1 MSLLFLAED
10 NSGDVF
16 LIREALREHA
26 VECDLAVASD
36 GAEAREYFTKIERQ
50 EAPVPDLVLLDLNLP
65 KISGLE
71 LLRRIKNIPRCQAT
85 PVVVISSSDSPHDRL
100 ESQKLGAHSYIRKA
114 SVLEEYMALGGFIKS
129 IMRPSS

>member
-10 NSGDVF
+10 NPGDVF

-26 VECDLAVASD
+26 VDCELAVASD
-36 GAEAREYFTKIERQ
+36 GAEAREYFTRIERQ
-50 EAPVPDLVLLDLNLP
+50 GAPVPDLVLLDLNLP

-71 LLRRIKNIPRCQAT
+71 LLRRIKNIPRCEAT

-114 SVLEEYMALGGFIKS
+114 SVLEEYMELGGFIKGIIGS
-129 IMRPSS
+129 NS

>member
-10 NSGDVF
+10 NPGDVF

-26 VECDLAVASD
+26 VDCELDIASD
-36 GAEAREYFTKIERQ
+36 GAAAREYFTKIER
-50 EAPVPDLVLLDLNLP
+50 EGALVPDLVLLDLNLP

-100 ESQKLGAHSYIRKA
+100 ESQKLGAYSYIRKA
-114 SVLEEYMALGGFIKS
+114 AVLEEYMQLGGLIKD
-129 IMRPSS
+129 ILGAPN

>member
-10 NSGDVF
+10 NPGDIF

-26 VECDLAVASD
+26 VDCEMAVAND
-36 GAEAREYFTKIERQ
+36 GAEAREYFTKIER
-50 EAPVPDLVLLDLNLP
+50 EGASVPDLVLLDLNLP

-71 LLRRIKNIPRCQAT
+71 LLRRIKNIPRCKST

-114 SVLEEYMALGGFIKS
+114 SVLEEYMQLGGFIKG
-129 IMRPSS
+129 ILNTPH